1 MKNFASA
8 IIVVS
13 FLVCCKGGLG
23 GLFIPNVSNQWVS
36 NRNTTFNFSVAKTGV
51 NESTFV
57 GFENTDLESSDFSG
71 QFSNYDISFKF
82 KSGPETDILYT
93 GNFVKGSNPL
103 KITATGS
110 NGKRLELT
118 QRL

>member
-1 MKNFASA
+1 MKKFSVV
-8 IIVVS
+8 IIVVA

-36 NRNTTFNFSVAKTGV
+36 DRNTTFNFSPAKTGV
-51 NESTFV
+51 NESTFI
-57 GFENTDLESSDFSG
+57 GFENTDLESSNLNG
-71 QFSNYDISFKF
+71 QFNNYDLSFKF
-82 KSGPETDILYT
+82 TSGPETDIVYT

-103 KITATGS
+103 KIKVTGS
-110 NGKRLELT
+110 NGKRIEIT